1 MSKILTLLLK
11 HITGQ
16 REQPSVQQQQIH
28 PQNNHLT
35 FKGKVFFNTPLIRI
49 IVALNSSGATFWASP
64 GGNSVLNR
72 LLNPNL

>member
-1 MSKILTLLLK
+1 M
-11 HITGQ
+11 
-16 REQPSVQQQQIH
+16 QQQQIH
-28 PQNNHLT
+28 PQNNHLA
-35 FKGKVFFNTPLIRI
+35 FRGKVFFKTPLIRI